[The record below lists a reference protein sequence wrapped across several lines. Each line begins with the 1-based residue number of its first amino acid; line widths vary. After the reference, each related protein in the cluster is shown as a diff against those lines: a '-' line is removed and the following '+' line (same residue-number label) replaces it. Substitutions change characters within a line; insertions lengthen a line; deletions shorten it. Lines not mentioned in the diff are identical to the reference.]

1 MTTVRKK
8 INPSDP
14 STLATAWIDA
24 TGVDATTEE
33 DIARHIAEDEAASM
47 QDAARY
53 ARRIRNR
60 LGLSQAEFSRRINV
74 SLETVRNWEQGKRSP
89 SGAAQALL
97 KILDKAPEIALAALH

>member
-1 MTTVRKK
+1 MK
-8 INPSDP
+8 INPADP
-14 STLATAWIDA
+14 STMGSGRIDEA
-24 TGVDATTEE
+24 RVDATTEE
-33 DIARHIAEDEAASM
+33 DIARHIAEDEAEAM

-53 ARRIRNR
+53 ARRIRSR

-97 KILDKAPEIALAALH
+97 KILDKAPEAALAALH

>member
-1 MTTVRKK
+1 MKIVRMK
-8 INPSDP
+8 INPADP
-14 STLATAWIDA
+14 ATMASGRIDEA
-24 TGVDATTEE
+24 RVDATTEE
-33 DIARHIAEDEAASM
+33 DIARHITEDEAEAM

-53 ARRIRNR
+53 ARRIRSR

-97 KILDKAPEIALAALH
+97 KILDKAPEAALAALH

>member
-1 MTTVRKK
+1 MKIVRMK

-14 STLATAWIDA
+14 STMASGRIDEA
-24 TGVDATTEE
+24 RVDATTEE
-33 DIARHIAEDEAASM
+33 DIARHIAEDEAEAM

-53 ARRIRNR
+53 ARRIRSR

-97 KILDKAPEIALAALH
+97 KILDKAPEAALAALH

>member
-1 MTTVRKK
+1 MKIVRMK
-8 INPSDP
+8 INPADP
-14 STLATAWIDA
+14 STMASGRIDEA
-24 TGVDATTEE
+24 RVDATTEE
-33 DIARHIAEDEAASM
+33 DIARHITEDEAEAM

-53 ARRIRNR
+53 ARRIRSR

-97 KILDKAPEIALAALH
+97 KILDKAPEAALAALH